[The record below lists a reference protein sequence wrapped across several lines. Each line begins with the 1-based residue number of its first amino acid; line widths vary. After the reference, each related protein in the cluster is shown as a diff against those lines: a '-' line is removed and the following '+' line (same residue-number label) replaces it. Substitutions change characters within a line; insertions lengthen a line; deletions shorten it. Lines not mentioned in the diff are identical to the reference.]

1 MGRRR
6 LAGFVAAVAL
16 VATLAGCGSDSD
28 DADTPDTLSSPS
40 TSPTKNPV
48 TLSDLTLKDT
58 RSMTRAEAR
67 RWLSKWTSQTDRKEL
82 RDERGEWVPQ
92 ISSKCTGLTVD
103 IESGMPDGSSDV
115 TNVTTQQIL
124 GFHLALKKQ
133 FSAVTTES
141 ASLSN
146 RATTGPC
153 AGKAVWIALVPTGY
167 PRAGLALEFCK
178 DHGFPYGECAAR
190 YIPMNDSEATQ
201 MVLPGD
207 PGDDGA
213 ERSESPPDD
222 PAPQKNPGEEEP
234 GSEPD
239 PPQEEDEQPEPEYF
253 VAPSVVGLERREAEA
268 SLRALGFRAST
279 GPDVMLGATS
289 IDTMSDCYV
298 TSQTPREGS
307 SVRINI
313 GPGGEPIPPSFR
325 LKCAP

>member
-1 MGRRR
+1 MGSSR
-6 LAGFVAAVAL
+6 LAGFIIAVAL
-16 VATLAGCGSDSD
+16 IAPLTGCGSNADVADS
-28 DADTPDTLSSPS
+28 PDPLASPS
-40 TSPTKNPV
+40 ASPTKNPV
-48 TLSDLTLKDT
+48 TLSDLTVKDT

-67 RWLSKWTSQTDRKEL
+67 RWLRKWTSQTDRNEL

-103 IESGMPDGSSDV
+103 IDNGMPDGTSDV
-115 TNVTTQQIL
+115 TNVSTQQIL
-124 GFHLALKKQ
+124 GFHLALNRQ

-141 ASLSN
+141 GNLSN

-178 DHGFPYGECAAR
+178 EYNFPYGECAAR
-190 YIPMNDSEATQ
+190 YIPMNDAEATQ

-213 ERSESPPDD
+213 EPSERPSDD
-222 PAPQKNPGEEEP
+222 STPQENQEEEEP

-239 PPQEEDEQPEPEYF
+239 PPRVEDEQPEPEYF

-307 SVRINI
+307 RVRINI